1 MSALPAIAEV
11 PARSRHVREVPN
23 SDIRGPRLCVAHSQG
38 LHHGG
43 PRARPG
49 AAESPLWVNLRRTQ
63 REHMP
68 SGSPADNRHQ
78 RALSAAA
85 APAILPM
92 EAQTPVTR
100 APPAPKEAP

>member
-1 MSALPAIAEV
+1 MSEKCQTQTFAGHAFALLTRKAYTMAGQE
-11 PARSRHVREVPN
+11 
-23 SDIRGPRLCVAHSQG
+23 
-38 LHHGG
+38 
-43 PRARPG
+43 PG

-63 REHMP
+63 REHIP